1 MKTEYAFTILAAL
14 FVVIAV
20 VFLWRDNFSG
30 AFVIGALGAVAWFLS
45 YRFRLRAA
53 FPVTDD
59 VEEES
64 TEDVSD
70 EIHDQGEDD
79 HPVAR

>member
-20 VFLWRDNFSG
+20 VFLWRDNFSA

-45 YRFRLRAA
+45 YRFRLRAT

-64 TEDVSD
+64 TEDAS
-70 EIHDQGEDD
+70 EYKHQNESD
-79 HPVAR
+79 HPVER